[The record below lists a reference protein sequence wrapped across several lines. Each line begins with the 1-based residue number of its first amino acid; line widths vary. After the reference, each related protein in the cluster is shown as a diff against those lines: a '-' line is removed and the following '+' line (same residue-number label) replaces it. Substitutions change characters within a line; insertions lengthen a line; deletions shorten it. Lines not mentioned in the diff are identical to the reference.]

1 MTREIVE
8 LSLVVHKLRA
18 GSLLVSEL
26 GEIGPDGNVLNGVF
40 LPLSKIEIEDREQ
53 DKLDKWDSAG
63 GPLFNR
69 EPLIL
74 TIGVPEWLA
83 MKEGLI

>member
-1 MTREIVE
+1 MTRETIDC
-8 LSLVVHKLRA
+8 SLVVHKLLEH
-18 GSLLVSEL
+18 SILVSEM
-26 GEIGPDGNVLNGVF
+26 GKIGPDGNVLDGVF
-40 LPLSKIEIEDREQ
+40 LPLSKIAIDEKDQ
-53 DKLDKWDSAG
+53 QKLDKWDAAG
-63 GPLFNR
+63 GPLFTK